1 METNRDIR
9 LKMYK
14 IARQSSLTSYS
25 SNVINYMTEE
35 GINIMSY
42 PPYSSDLI
50 LCNFWLSDT
59 SERSSTN

>member
-1 METNRDIR
+1 
-9 LKMYK
+9 MYK
-14 IARQSSLTSYS
+14 IAGRSSLTSYS

-35 GINIMSY
+35 SINIMSY

-59 SERSSTN
+59 IEPSSTD